1 MIILLRTLFEANSSI
16 KVIEYIKQQI
26 IDLYKQ
32 LTTCDMITNNVF
44 FNIIMSQPIYVD
56 IDETMKIRG
65 VITILIERKIIHN
78 GGYVCHIED
87 VVVDFKSRGKQIGS
101 ALMKYAIQHANEQKC
116 YKIIL
121 DCHPNMEGF
130 YQTFGFEANNFKM
143 SLYL

>member
-1 MIILLRTLFEANSSI
+1 MIILLRTLFEENSSI
-16 KVIEYIKQQI
+16 KIIEYIKQQL

-32 LTTCDMITNNVF
+32 LTTCEMIPTNVF

-65 VITILIERKIIHN
+65 AITILIERKIIHN

-101 ALMKYAIQHANEQKC
+101 ALMKYAIQHAKDQKC

-121 DCHPNMEGF
+121 DCDPNVERF
-130 YQTFGFEANNFKM
+130 YQTLGFEAKNFQM